1 MARAQNSAP
10 KRNRHRKVIKQA
22 KGYFGHKHVGFKT
35 ANEAVTKA
43 NQYAYRDRKNRK
55 RNFRRLWITRISAGT
70 KANGMTYSTFINGLN
85 KANIEINRKMLA
97 DIALNQPEQ
106 FTVLVEEAKAAL
118 KN

>member
-1 MARAQNSAP
+1 
-10 KRNRHRKVIKQA
+10 
-22 KGYFGHKHVGFKT
+22 
-35 ANEAVTKA
+35 
-43 NQYAYRDRKNRK
+43 
-55 RNFRRLWITRISAGT
+55 
-70 KANGMTYSTFINGLN
+70 MTYSTFINGLN